1 MIRKINSKDDN
12 ENKNSLEK
20 KEDNENNKNNS
31 EKEESEKEDEKEE
44 ESEKESDSNSN
55 VKQKAESDVKNSL
68 DKEKENEEDEEE
80 EENNEEEDN
89 EEEESEKNDN
99 QINKEKEITNNSNNN
114 ILKNFKKYEEDKYQ
128 MIPVEFKIEN
138 KNINILEEYQNNF
151 YINNINN
158 EQTNSKELS
167 KNLKA
172 LKEIEQ
178 DLTEISDNIEKIFL
192 KLDTSSIHDEKFLID
207 SLIIEAKKEGIL
219 EETFG
224 ENANMIQK
232 QEENKISNN
241 NSKIIENEKNNSVN
255 NCKRISMSKIY
266 ENNNKENK
274 KKFPYDYNKNRA
286 YYEALNKKMNYK
298 ANNMNNIN
306 YLKNSLQSQSD
317 LFKSNEKDYF
327 INNNQINT
335 KIKVYNNTNN
345 LNNLSFKNNINLS
358 NNLLSS
364 TDTSGPYRYTRKNMD
379 EPDLMKLLMNK

>member
-1 MIRKINSKDDN
+1 MIRKINSNDDN

-255 NCKRISMSKIY
+255 NSKRISMSKIY

-274 KKFPYDYNKNRA
+274 KKFSYYYNKNRA

>member
-55 VKQKAESDVKNSL
+55 VKQKAESDIKNSL

-158 EQTNSKELS
+158 DQTNSKELS

-255 NCKRISMSKIY
+255 NSKRISMSKIY

-335 KIKVYNNTNN
+335 KIKVYNN

>member
-55 VKQKAESDVKNSL
+55 VKQKAESDVKNSM

-99 QINKEKEITNNSNNN
+99 QINKEKEINNNSNNN

-151 YINNINN
+151 YINTINN
-158 EQTNSKELS
+158 DQTNSKELS

-255 NCKRISMSKIY
+255 NSKRISMSKIY